1 MNEGIFEGK
10 TLDEALLKAS
20 QEMGVNISDMEYEI
34 LEQDSGLLGFFKKN
48 VKIKVVVKEG
58 AGTIVYRNGEKVS
71 AKVEETKTEV
81 ARKFLSGIIERLGIN
96 AELSVTEGD
105 DAIKINIQTED
116 SDLVIGREG
125 DVLNALQFIV
135 NKVVNRDA
143 EGRKLIMLD
152 AVGFRDKRGEALAS
166 VAKNLAEKAIRQR
179 RIVRLSALNA
189 QDRRLVHLALKE
201 NPNVT
206 TQSEGEGLFRQL
218 LIIPKNLEERNSRND
233 RRRGEKGYKGRQ
245 RQS

>member
-20 QEMGVNISDMEYEI
+20 QEMGANISDMEYEI

-48 VKIKVVVKEG
+48 VKIKVILKEG
-58 AGTIVYRNGEKVS
+58 AGTIVYRNGQKVL
-71 AKVEETKTEV
+71 AKSEETKMEV
-81 ARKFLSGIIERLGIN
+81 AKRLLSGIMERMGVN
-96 AELSVTEGD
+96 AQLSATEGE

-116 SDLVIGREG
+116 GDLIIGREG

-135 NKVVNRDA
+135 NKVVNREA
-143 EGRKLIMLD
+143 EGRKLVMLD
-152 AVGFRDKRGEALAS
+152 AVGFRDKRGEELAS
-166 VAKNLAEKAIRQR
+166 VARNLAEKAIRQR

-189 QDRRLVHLALKE
+189 QDRRLIHLALKE

-206 TQSEGEGLFRQL
+206 TQSEGDGLFRQL
-218 LIIPKNLEERNSRND
+218 LIIPKNLEERTLRD
-233 RRRGEKGYKGRQ
+233 ERRRGEKGYKGRQ
-245 RQS
+245 R